1 MIRPRLHDAVH
12 DILHAATPTRRP
24 VESGRAPLD
33 AMYIYGKPHTPGP
46 GDERDAERDSA
57 RPAQRSSSHGH
68 GPVAHL
74 SLPRPPPPTSSTS
87 TSTAAA
93 PDPGPKSRRKSLPV
107 AFPFPPLFQPNTSS
121 TSLAP
126 STAEGR
132 PVPLDNT
139 TAAHRISA
147 LQKLNSTYPSSV
159 RRHRYA
165 KSTGAQ
171 SSTYSQPVLVR
182 TYSGPPPSQSVQGTR
197 NSRYRPSSSNRGNS
211 RRVPLPSSSRQ
222 STSNLSGRPSQ
233 PALSGTA
240 AGNDHS
246 SRESGGRA
254 GTMNMPRYKHKKPTS
269 KLPLSIPLPWQ
280 WQSSLGREQDES
292 RLPPLEAFSFK
303 SFMAEM
309 QARGG
314 DDDIGADL
322 DRIAEICARSRY
334 SLSNQYEVHV
344 APHGSGE
351 SFATEPAP
359 GGRRRAHTHTIGGPT
374 LQAFNSEEDES
385 VAARTHRKRRSGG
398 RRKSV
403 AYGTLETIMSS
414 SRSSEE
420 DQAKKKPA
428 AEIANELRG
437 RAGKKTGDSSAGAAA
452 TSHDTPQDSSS
463 SDPRTKGSL
472 LRKKSSSFATA
483 VIDSG
488 RSVGK
493 ADTASSLISEPALPH
508 TSNTNLS
515 VRTAPDGPLGE
526 GSLHNSRPGSPEQQQ
541 VEVHLAD
548 DLPHDEGQKAGGGG
562 GEPRAA
568 WSAWMPWRSHPKS
581 DPPPTII
588 GRDQSS
594 HAEGSLRQLLKG
606 IDINSDKGKAI
617 DREG

>member
-1 MIRPRLHDAVH
+1 MP
-12 DILHAATPTRRP
+12 
-24 VESGRAPLD
+24 
-33 AMYIYGKPHTPGP
+33 
-46 GDERDAERDSA
+46 
-57 RPAQRSSSHGH
+57 SH
-68 GPVAHL
+68 
-74 SLPRPPPPTSSTS
+74 S
-87 TSTAAA
+87 
-93 PDPGPKSRRKSLPV
+93 GPKPRRKSLPV

-182 TYSGPPPSQSVQGTR
+182 TYSGPPPSQSLQGAR
-197 NSRYRPSSSNRGNS
+197 SSRYRPSSGNRGNS

-222 STSNLSGRPSQ
+222 STTSLSGRPSQ

-240 AGNDHS
+240 AANDHS
-246 SRESGGRA
+246 SRESGSRA
-254 GTMNMPRYKHKKPTS
+254 GTMNMPRYKHKKSTS

-280 WQSSLGREQDES
+280 WQSSLGREQDEA

-351 SFATEPAP
+351 SFATGPVP
-359 GGRRRAHTHTIGGPT
+359 GGRRRAHTHSIGGPT
-374 LQAFNSEEDES
+374 LQAFNLEEDES
-385 VAARTHRKRRSGG
+385 AAARTHRKRRSGG

-428 AEIANELRG
+428 AEIANEVRG
-437 RAGKKTGDSSAGAAA
+437 RAGKKTGDGSTGTA
-452 TSHDTPQDSSS
+452 TKPHDMPQDGSS
-463 SDPRTKGSL
+463 SDTLSKGAL
-472 LRKKSSSFATA
+472 LRKKSASFATA

-488 RSVGK
+488 RSVGR
-493 ADTASSLISEPALPH
+493 ADTTSSLISEPALPH

-526 GSLHNSRPGSPEQQQ
+526 GSLHNSRPGSPQQQQ

-548 DLPHDEGQKAGGGG
+548 DLPHEEEQKAGS

-568 WSAWMPWRSHPKS
+568 WSAWMPWRTHLKS
-581 DPPPTII
+581 DPPPPIN
-588 GRDQSS
+588 GRDPSS

-606 IDINSDKGKAI
+606 VDINSDKGKAI

>member
-1 MIRPRLHDAVH
+1 
-12 DILHAATPTRRP
+12 
-24 VESGRAPLD
+24 
-33 AMYIYGKPHTPGP
+33 MYIYGKPHTPGP

-57 RPAQRSSSHGH
+57 RPAQRSSSHGP
-68 GPVAHL
+68 GPVTHA
-74 SLPRPPPPTSSTS
+74 RPLPPTSNTS
-87 TSTAAA
+87 TTAS
-93 PDPGPKSRRKSLPV
+93 PGPGPNPVPSPSGPKSRRKSLPV
-107 AFPFPPLFQPNTSS
+107 TFPFPPLFQPNTSS

-182 TYSGPPPSQSVQGTR
+182 TYTGPPPSQSLQGAR
-197 NSRYRPSSSNRGNS
+197 NSRYRPSSGNRGNS

-222 STSNLSGRPSQ
+222 STSSLSGRPSQ

-246 SRESGGRA
+246 SRESGSRV
-254 GTMNMPRYKHKKPTS
+254 GTMNMPRHKHKKPTS
-269 KLPLSIPLPWQ
+269 KLPISLPLPWQ
-280 WQSSLGREQDES
+280 WQSSFGREQDEA

-351 SFATEPAP
+351 SFATGPVP
-359 GGRRRAHTHTIGGPT
+359 GGRRRAHTHIGGPT
-374 LQAFNSEEDES
+374 LQAFNSEDDES
-385 VAARTHRKRRSGG
+385 AAARSHRKRRSGG

-437 RAGKKTGDSSAGAAA
+437 RAGKKTGDSSTGAA
-452 TSHDTPQDSSS
+452 TKSHDTPQDSTSP
-463 SDPRTKGSL
+463 DPRPKGNL

-493 ADTASSLISEPALPH
+493 PDGASSLISEPALPH

-515 VRTAPDGPLGE
+515 VRTAPDGPNGE
-526 GSLHNSRPGSPEQQQ
+526 GSPRNSRSGSPEQRQ

-548 DLPHDEGQKAGGGG
+548 DLPHEEDQKVGS

-581 DPPPTII
+581 DPPQLIS
-588 GRDQSS
+588 GRDPSS

-606 IDINSDKGKAI
+606 VDINSDKGKAI
-617 DREG
+617 EREG